1 MQRWEATVDEVK
13 TERQKVVEKL
23 SKELTKA
30 SKAKR
35 FIESNDG
42 SLVLEYI
49 SQFITDF
56 TNQMLNTRKTHE
68 EYIELRAKIDILR
81 RLKAVLEVQ
90 GNEQAIA
97 RLNDQLDL
105 ASSDE

>member
-1 MQRWEATVDEVK
+1 
-13 TERQKVVEKL
+13 
-23 SKELTKA
+23 
-30 SKAKR
+30 
-35 FIESNDG
+35 
-42 SLVLEYI
+42 
-49 SQFITDF
+49 
-56 TNQMLNTRKTHE
+56 MLNTRKTHE